1 MIRSFIQIG
10 TRFHNNR
17 IISSTPALV
26 LCRNNY
32 NTSYIKSMTQQQV
45 FTFAKLSKKSK
56 EKQKSD

>member
-26 LCRNNY
+26 LCRNNF

-45 FTFAKLSKKSK
+45 FTFAKLSKK
-56 EKQKSD
+56 